1 MTLFAYL
8 WILSPKDE
16 ADHGKDYSYKESQLH
31 TDQSRGWHG
40 NQPNDGVISARTP
53 LSRYIPELSQCPPKA
68 NNYDTSKHTFLESLE
83 ERCKEEEDKEDYQ
96 GTDQT
101 WHLVEMVEDRQSW

>member
-1 MTLFAYL
+1 M
-8 WILSPKDE
+8 SPKDE
-16 ADHGKDYSYKESQLH
+16 ADHGKDDSYKEAQLH

-40 NQPNDGVISARTP
+40 NQPNDGVISTRTP

-68 NNYDTSKHTFLESLE
+68 NNYDTSKHAFLESLE

-101 WHLVEMVEDRQSW
+101 WYLVEMVEDRQSW